1 MYQVV
6 LEIRE
11 QSNNVPSRFPFDS
24 TQDVQFMKVLDTA
37 QEMAVDYAA
46 AAGSDQKPLRIGNG
60 FHLNPR
66 PSTSVDYRVEEVHA

>member
-11 QSNNVPSRFPFDS
+11 ISNNVPSRFPFDA
-24 TQDVQFMKVLDTA
+24 TQDVQFRKVLDAA
-37 QEMAVDYAA
+37 QDMAVAYATA
-46 AAGSDQKPLRIGNG
+46 SGSDQKPILIGHG

-66 PSTSVDYRVEEVHA
+66 PTTSVDYRVEEVHA

>member
-11 QSNNVPSRFPFDS
+11 QSNNVPSRFPFDA
-24 TQDVQFMKVLDTA
+24 TQDIQFKKVLHIA
-37 QEMAVDYAA
+37 QEMAVDYATA
-46 AAGSDQKPLRIGNG
+46 SGSNQKPILIGHG

-66 PSTSVDYRVEEVHA
+66 PTTSVDYRVEEV